1 MTRSFTPHLV
11 KPNIKLAEA
20 PTPDGERL
28 TLYEHDGS
36 YCIRWNNEELMHSEA
51 NASELLLGE
60 LAAGPLASHAHPSIL
75 IGGLGLGFTLKAVL
89 EHLGPESTVHVAELI
104 PAVVQW
110 NREFM
115 SGLNGLLLN
124 DPRVE
129 VFVDDVWNV
138 IARAGRAR
146 YDAVLL
152 DIDNGPDAMVQRQ
165 NARMYEHN
173 GLQRIAAV
181 LKPGGRAAVWSARP
195 DHAFAQRFAEAGF
208 SVRVV
213 PAKLH
218 ANAKRC
224 AYTIFVADR

>member
-1 MTRSFTPHLV
+1 
-11 KPNIKLAEA
+11 
-20 PTPDGERL
+20 
-28 TLYEHDGS
+28 
-36 YCIRWNNEELMHSEA
+36 
-51 NASELLLGE
+51 
-60 LAAGPLASHAHPSIL
+60 
-75 IGGLGLGFTLKAVL
+75 
-89 EHLGPESTVHVAELI
+89 
-104 PAVVQW
+104 
-110 NREFM
+110 M

-165 NARMYEHN
+165 NARMYDPN

>member
-1 MTRSFTPHLV
+1 MIPHF
-11 KPNIKLAEA
+11 KLAEV

-28 TLYEHDGS
+28 SLYEHDGS
-36 YCIRWNNEELMHSEA
+36 YCIRWNNEELMHSQA

-60 LAAGPLASHAHPSIL
+60 LAAAPLAGHAHPSIL

-89 EHLGPESTVHVAELI
+89 AHLGPEATVHVAELI
-104 PAVVQW
+104 PAVVEW
-110 NREFM
+110 NQHYLLC
-115 SGLNGLLLN
+115 LNGTLLQ

-152 DIDNGPDAMVQRQ
+152 DIDNGPDAMVQQQ
-165 NARMYEHN
+165 NSRMYAPD
-173 GLQRIAAV
+173 GLQRIATV

-195 DHAFAQRFAEAGF
+195 DHGFARRFAEAGF
-208 SVRVV
+208 EVQVV

-224 AYTIFVADR
+224 AYTIFVADK